1 MSADHIPTVFDTI
14 ERARDG
20 SRVPVTMSRPSAN
33 TETVIPGSTSARTSH
48 GFSFTFPKQLSCFAI
63 LCRFGVRYVG

>member
-48 GFSFTFPKQLSCFAI
+48 GFSFTFPKQ
-63 LCRFGVRYVG
+63 